1 MTVEEYDSLMPG
13 DQVRIVASRV
23 RGMNS
28 DGLMDKWLGQVM
40 TVDMRCTDNTLR
52 MLEDKGD
59 RPGGSRWVWRRGMID
74 RIADETEDP
83 DEICTEDELA
93 SFIGIR
99 LD

>member
-40 TVDMRCTDNTLR
+40 TVDRRCTDNSLR
-52 MLEDKGD
+52 MLEDKGE
-59 RPGGSRWVWRRGMID
+59 RPGGGRWMWTRNMID
-74 RIADETEDP
+74 RIVDDNEECD
-83 DEICTEDELA
+83 DICTEDELA